1 MGGLPVIHTMDGK
14 LVDVRMGQSP
24 RLIPLKLNHLIYLSI
39 FSRVAVG
46 IAVDI
51 LYATMLHIVH
61 KHHAAFVFTEFRRTH

>member
-1 MGGLPVIHTMDGK
+1 
-14 LVDVRMGQSP
+14 
-24 RLIPLKLNHLIYLSI
+24 LSI

-51 LYATMLHIVH
+51 LYATMLRIVH